1 MRKIYMLAFALL
13 VSACYGIEKEE
24 FAPLSPITFNEDA
37 PSVINVNIGEELV
50 FDALTVKSEKPVE
63 YEWCFGRRKQSGD
76 IYEMADIEVISN
88 EPQVRYVFNRVGTYI
103 LRLKV
108 DNGEDIQ
115 FKYFTL
121 NVNSGM
127 DEGLLILCSDEGG
140 KGSLSF
146 IKERTPEE
154 VEAGEQEIYP
164 DVFSLINPDQNLMN
178 PTDIYLS
185 VHEAKD
191 VQYRSLLIST
201 DDTEGSIFKLEPK
214 TFEFY
219 NRLPMKSETGASCLG
234 FAGDAASGTTYN
246 YAFMVGDNGHT
257 YRYDLFGDFVV
268 ERADAT
274 ATALVDKAF
283 SDTYHTSSTAVKGT
297 RKPVLY
303 NENTL
308 IQPGNANVKK
318 LALSGYKIVNLCSSS
333 TKNLLYVLLESETP
347 GTYCIKYT
355 TGTLGTYKD
364 VLADFTPEEGLKM
377 DRNSIMINSF
387 RSKDVY
393 YSYGDAV
400 YRWGLTG
407 QPASKPKIILPEGE
421 QIMAMCTNYMGA
433 FPDEDGDVFESLLYI
448 ATYNPDRAGKK
459 GSVYIYKFSDDSL
472 LKSYEGICDKPVK
485 LLWKYRIS

>member
-1 MRKIYMLAFALL
+1 MKKIYMLAFALL
-13 VSACYGIEKEE
+13 VSACYGIENEE
-24 FAPLSPITFNEDA
+24 FAPLSPITFNDA

-50 FDALTVKSEKPVE
+50 FDALEVKSEKPVE
-63 YEWCFGRRKQSGD
+63 YEWSFGRRKQTGD
-76 IYEMADIEVISN
+76 IYEMADITLISN
-88 EPQVRYVFNRVGTYI
+88 EPEVRYTFNRVGTYI

-127 DEGLLILCSDEGG
+127 DEGLLILCSDESG

-154 VEAGEQEIYP
+154 VEADAQEIYP
-164 DVFSLINPDQNLMN
+164 DVFSLINPDQTLMN

-191 VQYRSLLIST
+191 VQYRSLLVST
-201 DDTEGSIFKLEPK
+201 NDAEGSIFKLEPK

-219 NRLPMKSETGASCLG
+219 NRLSMKSETGASCLG

-283 SDTYHTSSTAVKGT
+283 SDTYHTSSTAVKAT
-297 RKPVLY
+297 RKPILY
-303 NENTL
+303 NENML
-308 IQPGNANVKK
+308 IQPVNAKVTK
-318 LALSGYKIVNLCSSS
+318 LAASGYRIVNLCSSS
-333 TKNLLYVLLESETP
+333 TKNLLYVLLESESNP
-347 GTYCIKYT
+347 GTYCIKSS
-355 TGTLGTYKD
+355 TGTLGSYKA
-364 VLADFTPEEGLKM
+364 VLADFTLEEGLKM
-377 DRNSIMINSF
+377 DRNSIMVNSF
-387 RSKDVY
+387 RSADVY
-393 YSYGDAV
+393 YSFDNAV
-400 YRWGLTG
+400 YRWGLTSK
-407 QPASKPKIILPEGE
+407 PATTPKIILPEGE
-421 QIMAMCTNYMGA
+421 QIVAMCTNYMGA
-433 FPDEDGDVFESLLYI
+433 FTDESGEVFETLLYI
-448 ATYNPDRAGKK
+448 ATYNPARSGKK
-459 GSVYIYKFSDDSL
+459 GSVYIYKFKDDSL
-472 LKSYEGICDKPVK
+472 IKSYEGICDKPVK